1 MCFLIKEEYMC
12 KIESLGQKTPLSWV
26 LKLAN
31 LIKAKQD
38 EMSAPTSPRD
48 NAVIE
53 SFFGH
58 LKDEICLIGLKT
70 FEQVTQVIDDYMYY
84 YNNEK

>member
-1 MCFLIKEEYMC
+1 MEHGLTQSM
-12 KIESLGQKTPLSWV
+12 SSPAGQ
-26 LKLAN
+26 
-31 LIKAKQD
+31 
-38 EMSAPTSPRD
+38 RD

-70 FEQVTQVIDDYMYY
+70 FEQVIQVIDDYMYY
-84 YNNEK
+84 YNNKDDNGIKAK